1 MTMTR
6 TARPVRQRGFSLVEM
21 MIAVVLGI
29 VVVGGL
35 INLFIANRKG
45 YQLQSGANYL
55 QQNIRVASD
64 RLGWSLRMAD
74 FWGGNAATDININST
89 ATAAITS
96 AGGSCTQAWA
106 TSVVPNS
113 TGGGSVFG
121 YSGSTTFPLGAAC
134 IGSDANYVK
143 GSDVV
148 VMRYVDTQM
157 LSPGPVPAEATT
169 IAANPKQVYLVTAV
183 GGQGTLFANS
193 PVPATPTNSSSI
205 RQYVFPYRVDVYYLR
220 PCSAP
225 AGAACAAT
233 DDSGAP
239 LPTLMRQY
247 LRSDGTFVSEAVVDG
262 VEQMKVAYGVSA
274 ATGTSPA
281 PTTYMT
287 ASTVTANNAWDR
299 VVSVAVSVMAVSPVR
314 DIAVP
319 HEGTYKLSS
328 DCTYKIAASGTDVT
342 ACANFTPF
350 GDKPWQYTRAM
361 QQFVVQL
368 RNRNEN

>member
-6 TARPVRQRGFSLVEM
+6 TAKPVGQRGFSLVEM

-55 QQNIRVASD
+55 QQNVRVAAD
-64 RLGWSLRMAD
+64 RIGWSLRMAD
-74 FWGGNAATDININST
+74 FWGGNDYNSININST
-89 ATAAITS
+89 ATAAIT
-96 AGGSCTQAWA
+96 ATGGSCTQAWA

-121 YSGSTTFPLGAAC
+121 YSGSDTFPLGAAC
-134 IGSDANYVK
+134 IGDAANYVK
-143 GSDVV
+143 GSDVI

-157 LSPGPVPAEATT
+157 LSPGPVPAEAAT
-169 IAANPKQVYLVTAV
+169 IGANPSQVYLVTAV
-183 GGQGTLFANS
+183 GGQATLFAGS
-193 PVPATPTNSSSI
+193 PVPSTPTNSDSI
-205 RQYVFPYRVDVYYLR
+205 RGYVFPYRVDVYYLR

-225 AGAACAAT
+225 TTAVCAAT
-233 DDSGAP
+233 DDNGAP
-239 LPTLMRQY
+239 LPTLMRMY
-247 LRSDGTFVSEAVVDG
+247 LRSDGKFISEAVIDG
-262 VEQMKVAYGVSA
+262 VEQLKVSYGVSA
-274 ATGTSPA
+274 ADGNSPA
-281 PTTYMT
+281 PTSYMT
-287 ASTVTANNAWDR
+287 ASEVTAANAWDR
-299 VVSVAVSVMAVSPVR
+299 VVSAAVSVVAVSPVR
-314 DIAVP
+314 DVAVP

-328 DCTYKIAASGTDVT
+328 DCTYKIAVSGADVSGCT
-342 ACANFTPF
+342 NFTPF
-350 GDKPWQYTRAM
+350 GDKPWQFTRAV